1 MSLRGS
7 MFISFFL
14 ALMIPGVGAGQEA
27 AVRSL
32 GDICVRQGVGG
43 RGLGR
48 VRRLSGGDVG
58 GCPRRRHAERRPA

>member
-32 GDICVRQGVGG
+32 GDISARARG
-43 RGLGR
+43 RRSGARPRPTPFGR
-48 VRRLSGGDVG
+48 RCGWLS
-58 GCPRRRHAERRPA
+58 APASR